1 MFNAPRTFACP
12 NCKEIVNEAMTMC
25 RFCSVPIDPGIAA
38 IVAERQQ
45 LANQAYSDASSM
57 RISASAMFVF
67 LAVGVFLT
75 IGYVA
80 FLVTFLA
87 TTAMLIRWQ
96 LRFGNLLT
104 SDPDYESARKFR
116 NVTAILLLVGIPAG
130 IIASPF
136 IKVIIQMLAD
146 IISMF
151 D

>member
-1 MFNAPRTFACP
+1 MFSAPRTFACP
-12 NCKEIVNEAMTMC
+12 NCNEIVNEAMTAC

-67 LAVGVFLT
+67 LAAGVFLT
-75 IGYVA
+75 VGYIA

-87 TTAMLIRWQ
+87 TTAMLLRWQ
-96 LRFGNLLT
+96 FRFGNLLT
-104 SDPDYESARKFR
+104 SDPDYERAKKFR
-116 NVTAILLLVGIPAG
+116 NVTAILLVVGIPAG

-136 IKVIIQMLAD
+136 IDVILQMLGNVM
-146 IISMF
+146 SKF